1 MNFLDCLLSA
11 MGMKH
16 VSNNDLEDKPILEV
30 NIEEESARIDD
41 EKKAAEE
48 AEMARIEAE
57 KKAAEE
63 AEMARIEAEK
73 KAAEEEEK
81 ARIEEEEM
89 AAMEAEMTRIEEEEM
104 ARIEEEI
111 ARTQRIIS
119 ETNKTQSIID
129 KQQMELSN
137 QEVHDDFP
145 NKTSVS
151 EIAMRI

>member
-73 KAAEEEEK
+73 KAAEEEE
-81 ARIEEEEM
+81 
-89 AAMEAEMTRIEEEEM
+89 M